1 MKIRD
6 IGCLVTGASDG
17 IGRALAV
24 ELGRRRCRVGL
35 LARREQVL
43 SLVAGEVAAAG
54 GTATPLAA
62 DVRNGEAVAAAV
74 ARARDACGP
83 LRLVVVN
90 AGVGVHG
97 AAGELPEATT
107 REVMD
112 VNFHGAMATVRAV
125 LPELRAAAP
134 SALVAVASLSALI
147 PYRGGGAYG
156 ASKAALVAAM
166 RCLRL
171 ELEGTG
177 VSVGILCPAQ
187 VDTAMIV
194 EGVPH
199 AKLPRLAR
207 LTVPVLPVGRVVRAV
222 VRLAE
227 AGGGEKVIPWQA
239 AAFSAMAR
247 HLPRTSRLI
256 EVLTGAGEA

>member
-1 MKIRD
+1 MKIEG

-35 LARREQVL
+35 LARREGVL
-43 SLVAGEVAAAG
+43 ARVVEEVVAAG
-54 GTATPLAA
+54 GIATPLAV
-62 DVRNGEAVAAAV
+62 DVRNAGSVAAAV
-74 ARARDACGP
+74 ARAREACGP

-97 AAGELPEATT
+97 ALADLPETT
-107 REVMD
+107 ERNVMD
-112 VNFHGAMATVRAV
+112 VNFHGALATVRAV
-125 LPELRAAAP
+125 VPELRAAAP
-134 SALVAVASLSALI
+134 AALVAVASLSALI

-156 ASKAALVAAM
+156 ASKAALVAAL

-171 ELEGTG
+171 ELQDTG
-177 VSVGILCPAQ
+177 VGVGILCPAQ

-207 LTVPVLPVGRVVRAV
+207 LAIPVLPVERAVRAI
-222 VRLAE
+222 VRLGE
-227 AGGGEKVIPWQA
+227 SGGGEKVIPWQA
-239 AAFSAMAR
+239 ASFAALAR
-247 HLPRTSRLI
+247 HLPRTSRWI
-256 EVLTGAGEA
+256 EIVSGAGEV